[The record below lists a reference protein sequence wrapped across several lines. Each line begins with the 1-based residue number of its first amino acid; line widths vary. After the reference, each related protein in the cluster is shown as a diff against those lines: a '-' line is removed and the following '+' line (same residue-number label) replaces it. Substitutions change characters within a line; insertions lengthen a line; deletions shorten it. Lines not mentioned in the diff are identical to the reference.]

1 MNRNDD
7 PFNPE
12 AHLGTCSCGRHHSQA
27 AHEASAHD
35 ASGKNAAVPQGFSNK
50 VEASPTTSIDDGDG
64 GQGTRRALETAVMRA
79 IFPRDDERRAFLRAV
94 GRNTAAAVLS
104 QLIPFGALEAM
115 AQEPS
120 GPLEKPDLKIG
131 YLPIT
136 CASPILIA
144 QQNGYFSDAGLKVE
158 LFKTPGWA
166 LVRDKTANRDFDAA
180 QMLAP
185 MPLAMS
191 MGAGSNA
198 VPTVA
203 ALMDNVNGSAITLAM
218 RHKDRRDPKQWKGFR
233 LAIPFEFSIHN
244 FLLREYLAAHGLDP
258 DRDVQLRVMAP
269 PDMLANLAGGNL
281 DGFIVA
287 EPFNQRAVYEGI
299 GFIHTL
305 SVDMWRGHPCCT
317 FAMGADFARSRPN
330 TYAALVRAMLRSAA
344 YLNVPANRSAI
355 VDTLAQPKFLNQP
368 KIVVQQVLTGTY
380 ADGLGQ
386 VRSEPQRIG
395 FQPFPWPSMAVWI
408 LAEMKRWGY
417 VKADVGYR
425 DIAERVYRASDART
439 AMKKAG
445 MQAPSG
451 DMQNYGILG
460 RDFDPRHPEAYLRA
474 VGAKV

>member
-1 MNRNDD
+1 MNLNDD
-7 PFNPE
+7 PFDPYVR
-12 AHLGTCSCGRHHSQA
+12 LGGCSCGRHADQVL
-27 AHEASAHD
+27 HD
-35 ASGKNAAVPQGFSNK
+35 AAQARPI
-50 VEASPTTSIDDGDG
+50 ETGDVS
-64 GQGTRRALETAVMRA
+64 QVARRTLEGAVMRA
-79 IFPRDDERRAFLRAV
+79 LFPRDGERRRFLRSV
-94 GRNTAAAVLS
+94 GRGTALAAIS
-104 QLIPFGALEAM
+104 QIVPFGMLEAL
-115 AQEPS
+115 AQEPQAA
-120 GPLEKPDLKIG
+120 PEKANLKIG

-144 QQNGYFSDAGLKVE
+144 QQNGYFKDAGLKVE
-158 LFKTPGWA
+158 LLKTPGWA
-166 LVRDKTANRDFDAA
+166 LVRDKTVNGDFDAS

-185 MPLAMS
+185 MPVAMS
-191 MGAGSNA
+191 LGAGSNA
-198 VPTVA
+198 APTAA

-218 RHKDRRDPKQWKGFR
+218 RHKDRSDPKQWKGFR
-233 LAIPFEFSIHN
+233 FAIPFDYSIHN
-244 FLLREYLAAHGLDP
+244 FLLREYLAKHGLDP

-305 SVDMWRGHPCCT
+305 SVDLWRGHPCCT
-317 FAMGADFARSRPN
+317 IAMEADFAQKHPN

-344 YLNVPANRSAI
+344 YLNVPANRDAI

-368 KIVVQQVLTGTY
+368 KIVVKQVLTGTY

-408 LAEMKRWGY
+408 LAEMKRWNYIKG
-417 VKADVGYR
+417 DVDYKQ
-425 DIAERVYRASDART
+425 IAERVFRATDARA

-445 MQAPSG
+445 MQAPAD
-451 DMQNYGILG
+451 DMQDYDILG
-460 RDFDPRHPEAYLRA
+460 RKFDPRHPGAYLKA